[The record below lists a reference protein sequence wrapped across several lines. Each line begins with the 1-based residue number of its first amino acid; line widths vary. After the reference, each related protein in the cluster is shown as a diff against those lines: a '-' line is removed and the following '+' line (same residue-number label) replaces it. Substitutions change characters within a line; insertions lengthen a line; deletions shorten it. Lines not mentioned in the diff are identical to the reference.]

1 MRPICKYIML
11 MSVPVLYTAS
21 VLMLVAPQMVNADSD
36 LLKGEALYELPL
48 VCKEFRPPAWAVGP
62 VGLRSSSA
70 GDNVLQPRRVRQPLP
85 EEKRWVGLHVPVA
98 LLQALQ
104 RPERGSAV
112 VELQVPAALL
122 TLLQTLD
129 LEELP

>member
-1 MRPICKYIML
+1 MCKYIML
-11 MSVPVLYTAS
+11 MSVPVLYIAS
-21 VLMLVAPQMVNADSD
+21 VLMLVAPQIVTADSD
-36 LLKGEALYELPL
+36 LLKGKALYEPTL
-48 VCKEFRPPAWAVGP
+48 VCKEFRRPAWAVSP
-62 VGLRSSSA
+62 VGLRSSNA
-70 GDNVLQPRRVRQPLP
+70 GDNVLQPRRGRQPLL

-104 RPERGSAV
+104 TPERGSAV

-122 TLLQTLD
+122 TLLQTMD